1 MPQLFKMDN
10 QYKALEPHMSI
21 KKLLRLFFLLLLT
34 WYAGVSVSLAA
45 PSPSLYSRS
54 WILIDRLTDT
64 VLSAKNEKQ
73 KLNPG
78 NTVLLMVLY
87 TSERA
92 LATQNIER
100 TKNITV
106 NNDALYIP
114 PFNASRI
121 YLEPNRTI

>member
-1 MPQLFKMDN
+1 
-10 QYKALEPHMSI
+10 MSI

-45 PSPSLYSRS
+45 PSPSLDSRS
-54 WILIDRLTDT
+54 WILIDRITDT
-64 VLSAKNEKQ
+64 VLSAIIEKQ

-78 NTVLLMVLY
+78 NTVFLMVLY

-106 NNDALYIP
+106 NNDALAIP
-114 PFNASRI
+114 P
-121 YLEPNRTI
+121 